1 MPPSTTPFKTRRS
14 DKKTGL
20 LLTGSIA
27 CAMTVMDSNVVGIV
41 LPSIARD
48 LNASFTDIAW
58 VISAFVL
65 CFAALLLPAG
75 AVADR
80 YGRKRVLLCGISVYG
95 LASVACG
102 LAPSTQALYVSRAV
116 QGLGAAFLLAPALA
130 VLGHAFHE
138 EAERTRAWA
147 VWGVIMGLAMVLSP
161 VVGGIIDTYLGWR
174 WAFHV
179 NAPLCAALAT
189 AVVKCVDESRDAS
202 PKTLDFA
209 GIGLFACGM
218 FSLTW
223 ALILGSELG
232 WRDPAVIYRAIAG
245 VVLFS
250 GFTIVELRR
259 HHPML
264 DLALF
269 ASWPFVGAVVAMFAY
284 AATAQVMATLLPL
297 FLQNARGATAMTA
310 GLAMLPFALAM
321 LILPQVGRM
330 LSRYWASH
338 NILTLGLVIVAIGN
352 LLLAWSASSGN
363 SAILVVGMVALG
375 SGGGLLNGETQKAIM
390 SVIPRHRVGMAS
402 GISTTA
408 RFSGILLGFS
418 GLGAVLAARVRS
430 DILQKTSDMAVSIP
444 PALLEQMVAG
454 DARSAQDAFPGAVG
468 DTLLLLGRQS
478 YANGFSTAFLV
489 ATGLAAIAAG
499 IVYASMRSLVR
510 KRNCPSPVAD
520 HA

>member
-1 MPPSTTPFKTRRS
+1 MPPPATLPNTRHA

-20 LLTGSIA
+20 LLTGSVA

-48 LNASFTDIAW
+48 LNASFADIAW

-95 LASVACG
+95 LASIACG
-102 LAPSTQALYVSRAV
+102 LAPSTQALYVSRAI
-116 QGLGAAFLLAPALA
+116 QGAGAAFLLAPALA

-147 VWGVIMGLAMVLSP
+147 VWGVIMGIAMVLSP
-161 VVGGIIDTYLGWR
+161 IIGGIIDTYSGWR

-179 NAPLCAALAT
+179 NAPLCALLAA
-189 AVVKCVDESRDAS
+189 AVVKFVDESRDAS
-202 PKTLDFA
+202 PKPLDFA
-209 GIGLFACGM
+209 GIGFFACAM

-232 WRDPAVIYRAIAG
+232 WHSPAVIYRAAAG
-245 VVLFS
+245 VCLF
-250 GFTIVELRR
+250 GIFAMVERR
-259 HHPML
+259 RVHPML
-264 DLALF
+264 DLSLF

-321 LILPQVGRM
+321 LVLPQAGRI
-330 LSRYWASH
+330 LSRYWASY
-338 NILTLGLVIVAIGN
+338 NILTLGLAIVAVGN
-352 LLLAWSASSGN
+352 LLLAWSASTGN
-363 SAILVVGMVALG
+363 STTLIVGMIVLG
-375 SGGGLLNGETQKAIM
+375 SGGGLLNGETQKVIM

-418 GLGAVLAARVRS
+418 GLGAVLAASVRS
-430 DILQKTSDMAVSIP
+430 DILKESGDIAVTIP

-454 DARSAQDAFPGAVG
+454 DAHSAQDIFPGAVG
-468 DTLLLLGRQS
+468 ESLLLLGRQS
-478 YANGFSTAFLV
+478 YANGFAWAFLV
-489 ATGLAAIAAG
+489 ATGVAAIAAG
-499 IVYASMRSLVR
+499 IVYVSMRSR
-510 KRNCPSPVAD
+510 ASERHYPAPEAD
-520 HA
+520 CA

>member
-1 MPPSTTPFKTRRS
+1 MPSPTTPSLRRDV

-20 LLTGSIA
+20 LLTGSMA
-27 CAMTVMDSNVVGIV
+27 CAMTVLDSNVVGIV

-48 LNASFTDIAW
+48 LNASFADIAW

-102 LAPSTQALYVSRAV
+102 LAPSTQALYASRAV
-116 QGLGAAFLLAPALA
+116 QGVGAAFLLAPALA

-147 VWGVIMGLAMVLSP
+147 IWGVIMGLAMVLSP
-161 VVGGIIDTYLGWR
+161 IIGGVIDTYLGWR

-179 NAPLCAALAT
+179 NAPLCAILAA
-189 AVVKCVDESRDAS
+189 AVIKSVNESRDAS
-202 PKTLDFA
+202 PKALDFA

-218 FSLTW
+218 FCLTW

-232 WRDPAVIYRAIAG
+232 WRSPAVLYRTLAG
-245 VVLFS
+245 LCFFGVFS
-250 GFTIVELRR
+250 IVERR
-259 HHPML
+259 RAHPML

-297 FLQNARGATAMTA
+297 FLQNARGATTMTA

-321 LILPQVGRM
+321 LILPQAGRL
-330 LSRYWASH
+330 LSRYWASYK
-338 NILTLGLVIVAIGN
+338 ILTLGLAIVAIGN
-352 LLLAWSASSGN
+352 LLLAWSAGTGN

-430 DILQKTSDMAVSIP
+430 KILEETTDMSVRIP
-444 PALLEQMVAG
+444 SALLEQMVAG
-454 DARSAQDAFPGAVG
+454 DAQRAQHVFPGTVG
-468 DTLLLLGRQS
+468 DTLLLLGRLS
-478 YANGFSTAFLV
+478 YAAGFSTAFLV

-499 IVYASMRSLVR
+499 IVYFSMRR
-510 KRNCPSPVAD
+510 MAAHQIYPATAANRA
-520 HA
+520 